1 MAITGNLETMS
12 LAELLQWLANGRQT
26 GTLMVNNGSV
36 EKKIYLRDGA
46 VLSSSSSDPR
56 GFLGHFLVSKG
67 VISEDDLA
75 KAMAVQSEQGK
86 LLGEILVEGGAIDQ
100 EMLDY
105 MLRLKAEE
113 NIYDLFAWDEGH
125 FEFLDEELPPYE
137 LVPMS
142 ANITGL
148 VMEGMRRIDM
158 SKEIEKVIPSI
169 QCVPVSVAPLLDED
183 EMDFGWRGVLEAV
196 DDDRSVEDIC
206 LHTHSSEFFVC
217 QVLHRKLVEKL
228 DLTRMTGDDDT
239 LREQVR
245 EVLML
250 PDTMTRVP
258 GAQRWMLGIANL
270 RGHLLPLVDVKLLLG
285 SGRTTLRRTTR
296 VISVNHRE
304 IPAGI
309 VVDEVIGFRRFG
321 DHEFSDAWP
330 ETAVRCDRFLS
341 GAYRRGEEAW
351 PVFDLFSLI
360 ESKTILPAH
369 LKHLP
374 AKKRKDGQPGQT
386 PWDEVLLS
394 RVSRAQSLSRSL
406 TWLWQKPASQKPRP

>member
-26 GTLMVNNGSV
+26 GTLIVDNGSV
-36 EKKIYLRDGA
+36 EKKIFLRNGA

-67 VISEDDLA
+67 VISEEDLA
-75 KAMAVQSEQGK
+75 KAMAIQSEQGM

-113 NIYDLFAWDEGH
+113 NIYDLFAWEQGH
-125 FEFLDEELPPYE
+125 FEFLDNELPEYE

-158 SKEIEKVIPSI
+158 TKEMAKVIPST
-169 QCVPVSVAPLLDED
+169 QCVPVSMGSLLDED

-217 QVLHRKLVEKL
+217 DVLFRKMREGKIKIVRPRVIAPDPQVPAAAAAKGGASAGPTNAQALISEAMVHLKLGVYEAAARHLGAATSLDPHNRELAMVIKELESEVMAGLEK
-228 DLTRMTGDDDT
+228 DG
-239 LREQVR
+239 VR
-245 EVLML
+245 YEKTPILE
-250 PDTMTRVP
+250 
-258 GAQRWMLGIANL
+258 
-270 RGHLLPLVDVKLLLG
+270 
-285 SGRTTLRRTTR
+285 TTLDDLRAM
-296 VISVNHRE
+296 SFSPE
-304 IPAGI
+304 
-309 VVDEVIGFRRFG
+309 EGF
-321 DHEFSDAWP
+321 
-330 ETAVRCDRFLS
+330 
-341 GAYRRGEEAW
+341 
-351 PVFDLFSLI
+351 I
-360 ESKTILPAH
+360 
-369 LKHLP
+369 
-374 AKKRKDGQPGQT
+374 
-386 PWDEVLLS
+386 LS
-394 RVSRAQSLSRSL
+394 RINGTSDIASIVKISPLSEIDSLLVFWKLSQSGQISL
-406 TWLWQKPASQKPRP
+406 KDPS

>member
-26 GTLMVNNGSV
+26 GTLIVNNGSV
-36 EKKIYLRDGA
+36 EKKIFLRDGS

-67 VISEDDLA
+67 VIGEDDLA
-75 KAMAVQSEQGK
+75 KAMAIQSDQGK

-113 NIYDLFAWDEGH
+113 NIYDLFAWEQGH
-125 FEFLDEELPPYE
+125 FDFLDEELPPYE

-158 SKEIEKVIPSI
+158 TKEMEKLIPST

-217 QVLHRKLVEKL
+217 DVLFKKMKEGKIKIVRPRVIAPDPQVPAAPAAADAAGAKGSADAGPTNAQALISEAMVHLKLGVYESAARHLGAATSLDPHNRELAMVIKELESEVMAGLENDGVKYEKL
-228 DLTRMTGDDDT
+228 P
-239 LREQVR
+239 
-245 EVLML
+245 VLE
-250 PDTMTRVP
+250 
-258 GAQRWMLGIANL
+258 
-270 RGHLLPLVDVKLLLG
+270 
-285 SGRTTLRRTTR
+285 TTLDDLRAM
-296 VISVNHRE
+296 SFSPE
-304 IPAGI
+304 
-309 VVDEVIGFRRFG
+309 EGF
-321 DHEFSDAWP
+321 
-330 ETAVRCDRFLS
+330 
-341 GAYRRGEEAW
+341 
-351 PVFDLFSLI
+351 I
-360 ESKTILPAH
+360 
-369 LKHLP
+369 
-374 AKKRKDGQPGQT
+374 
-386 PWDEVLLS
+386 LS
-394 RVSRAQSLSRSL
+394 RINGTSDIASIVKISPLSEIDSLLVFWKLSQSGQISL
-406 TWLWQKPASQKPRP
+406 KDVG